1 MSSRT
6 VTIVGFALLAL
17 AGLALHLRARQPG
30 SRVPRFTDLLGALLE
45 TRRGRVGVVLVWWWL
60 GWHFFAR

>member
-1 MSSRT
+1 MSSRS
-6 VTIVGFALLAL
+6 VTIAGFVLMAL
-17 AGLALHLRARQPG
+17 AAVGLALRARQPR

>member
-1 MSSRT
+1 MSSRA
-6 VTIVGFALLAL
+6 VTIAGFLLLAL
-17 AGLALHLRARQPG
+17 AGLGLHLRARRPG
-30 SRVPRFTDLLGALLE
+30 SRVPRFGDLLGALLE